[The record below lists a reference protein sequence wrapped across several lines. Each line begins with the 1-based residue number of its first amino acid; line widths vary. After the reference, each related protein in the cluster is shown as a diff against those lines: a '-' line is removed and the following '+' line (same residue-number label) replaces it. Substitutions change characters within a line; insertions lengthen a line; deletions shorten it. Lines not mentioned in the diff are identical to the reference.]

1 MSRSRRSAC
10 PERVAPTRAWAKE
23 AVFPAE
29 RFAGAAR
36 RGPEMRSTG
45 EVMAGARPPSAAY
58 ARALRAAG
66 RSSRGGKIGPPLQE
80 SRAGATVSPMSDILD
95 VIDEA
100 TAAGEK
106 VAVATVV
113 STIRSAPRQP
123 GAKMVVRESGR
134 FVGSVSGGC
143 VEADVVERA
152 RRIFGGDEA
161 AVVHYGVADSD
172 AWEVGLSC
180 GGEID
185 VWLEVA
191 DPELWREVGALL
203 DEDGY
208 GMLYT
213 NTATG
218 EKRLERGLLEST
230 GLREDGIFAEV
241 VEGPLRVVI
250 FGAAEAAEHLCAYG
264 KQLGWRTTVV
274 DARPALATPE
284 RVPSADEVIKAWP
297 DQVVDRI
304 DERTVVVTLSHEER
318 LDIPAVAAALERNAR
333 YVGAIGAK
341 RTQERRRAALSEQ
354 GFSQAD
360 LDRIHGPAG
369 IDLGGRS
376 PAQIAL
382 AIAAEIVAVTS
393 GGLKKDLAPA

>member
-1 MSRSRRSAC
+1 
-10 PERVAPTRAWAKE
+10 
-23 AVFPAE
+23 
-29 RFAGAAR
+29 
-36 RGPEMRSTG
+36 MR
-45 EVMAGARPPSAAY
+45 EF
-58 ARALRAAG
+58 
-66 RSSRGGKIGPPLQE
+66 I
-80 SRAGATVSPMSDILD
+80 D

-100 TAAGEK
+100 DAAGEK
-106 VAVATVV
+106 VVVATVID
-113 STIRSAPRQP
+113 TIRSAPRQP
-123 GAKMVVRESGR
+123 GAKMVVRQSGR
-134 FVGSVSGGC
+134 FSGSVSGGC

-152 RRIFGGDEA
+152 NSIFAGEDARR
-161 AVVHYGVADSD
+161 VHYGVTDGE

-185 VWLEVA
+185 VWVEQA
-191 DPELWREVGALL
+191 DPELWREVRGLL

-213 NTATG
+213 NTETG
-218 EKRLERGLLEST
+218 EKRLERGVLEST

-241 VEGPLRVVI
+241 VEGPLRVMI
-250 FGAAEAAEHLCAYG
+250 FGAAEAAEHLCSYG
-264 KQLGWRTTVV
+264 KDLGWRTTVV

-297 DQVVDRI
+297 DEVADRI

-333 YVGAIGAK
+333 YVGAIGAR
-341 RTQERRRAALSEQ
+341 RTQERRRAALTEL
-354 GFSQAD
+354 GFSESD

-369 IDLGGRS
+369 LDLGGRS

-382 AIAAEIVAVTS
+382 AIAAEIVAETS
-393 GGLKKDLAPA
+393 GGGKKKEKPAAAAA